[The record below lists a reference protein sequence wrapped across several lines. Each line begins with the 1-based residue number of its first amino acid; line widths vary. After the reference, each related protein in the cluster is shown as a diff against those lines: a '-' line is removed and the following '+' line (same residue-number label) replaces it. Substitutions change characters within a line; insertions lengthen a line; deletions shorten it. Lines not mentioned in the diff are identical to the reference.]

1 MVRSLIIRLRG
12 VALFAFLAI
21 SLAIASLGHHAPTHQ
36 DARAEAFLL
45 SGFAIADLC
54 APSGSGKVASA
65 VRCLACTPPGPVLI
79 PAVAC
84 VLRPADVRVVA
95 AIFAPRARKTVAA
108 VHDPAR
114 APRAPPFDVILSV

>member
-21 SLAIASLGHHAPTHQ
+21 SLAVGGLGHRAPLQQ
-36 DARAEAFLL
+36 DARVEAFLL
-45 SGFAIADLC
+45 SGFAMADLC
-54 APSGSGKVASA
+54 APSGSGQTASGA
-65 VRCLACTPPGPVLI
+65 RCLACTPPGPVLI
-79 PAVAC
+79 PAFAC
-84 VLRPADVRVVA
+84 IMRPADVRVVA
-95 AIFAPRARKTVAA
+95 AVFAPRARRTVAA